1 MNDEFGTW
9 RQAPGSLVCRR
20 QADRAG
26 RRGAGHGMQGW
37 LASPRQRGVLGAAVA
52 GFMLLGVEQAR
63 GASESDDTEQVCAE
77 TSPTAGKL
85 SCRTN
90 LTVRKYAPDL
100 GGDHPI
106 LDSGRSTRVV
116 PPEETIH
123 PESRKK
129 VGTLGKST
137 FLRGSNFKRV
147 DARLDNG
154 STAGPADERD
164 ARTSPATLPTSSP
177 RISREFDSLSSGF
190 ETLRAN
196 MSWLRSSL
204 STALVPVSRDIGSL
218 SSSLS
223 TASGVIASLSTST
236 STRIG
241 KLESGLDKMSST
253 AQFQTQQIDGV
264 VEHIGTHHAQLGE
277 LNRQTALLEQA
288 DAEAKA
294 TAQAQAKQ
302 IVDVSKRTARADAQL
317 GELHRQ
323 TTALEQAD
331 AEAKSTAQAQAKQ
344 IVDVSKRTARADAQL
359 GELHRQTALL
369 EQADAEAKSTAQAQA
384 KQIDDV
390 SKRTDRADAQLGEL
404 HRQTASLEQADA
416 AAKSTAQAQAK
427 KIDDVSKRIDR
438 GDAQLGELN
447 RQTAALE
454 QADAEAKATVQAQAK
469 QIVDVSKRIDR
480 GEAQLGELNRQM
492 APLARASD
500 EARRNDSF
508 IAPTVSGG
516 GSGPMVESSGPGAH
530 HTGRSRIDP
539 AGCTLANGF
548 DATATGLCA
557 AAGTIAGRNGARE
570 SRRAD
575 GATAYGA
582 YARAREHHATAV
594 GFRALA
600 ARDGAVAIGYQ
611 AGALGGQAAALGD
624 GARAD
629 GDRSVALGASALATG
644 RGAVALGAGSIADRD
659 ATVSIGSP
667 GRERRLVNLAPGV
680 APGDA
685 VNLSQL
691 ATLGRSLEDVARRA
705 YTGVAMSMAMSGLYL
720 PSLNPGEVAVGVG
733 VGGFS
738 GYRAIALN
746 LKGLAG
752 NGRLGWGAGVSTTG
766 RLTGFNLGAGWKW

>member
-344 IVDVSKRTARADAQL
+344 I
-359 GELHRQTALL
+359 
-369 EQADAEAKSTAQAQA
+369 
-384 KQIDDV
+384 DDV

-516 GSGPMVESSGPGAH
+516 GSGPMVESSGPGAD

>member
-1 MNDEFGTW
+1 MNDEFGTG
-9 RQAPGSLVCRR
+9 RQAPGSLVFRR
-20 QADRAG
+20 QADTAG

-63 GASESDDTEQVCAE
+63 GASESEGAEHVCAE
-77 TSPTAGKL
+77 TSPTSGKPMDAG

-90 LTVRKYAPDL
+90 LTVRKYAPEL
-100 GGDHPI
+100 AGDHPI
-106 LDSGRSTRVV
+106 LDSGRSLAGDHPILDSGPSSKGDHSILDSGRSSKGAHPILDSGRGLKGAHRILDSGGSTRVV

-123 PESRKK
+123 PESPEKI
-129 VGTLGKST
+129 GTFGKSA
-137 FLRGSNFKRV
+137 FLQGSNSKRV
-147 DARLDNG
+147 DARLDDG
-154 STAGPADERD
+154 SAARLADERD
-164 ARTSPATLPTSSP
+164 ARASPATLPTSSP
-177 RISREFDSLSSGF
+177 RTSREFDSLSNGL
-190 ETLRAN
+190 ETLGAN

-204 STALVPVSRDIGSL
+204 STALAPVSKDIGSL

-236 STRIG
+236 STRVG
-241 KLESGLDKMSST
+241 TLESGLDEMSST
-253 AQFQTQQIDGV
+253 ARFQAQQIDG
-264 VEHIGTHHAQLGE
+264 
-277 LNRQTALLEQA
+277 
-288 DAEAKA
+288 
-294 TAQAQAKQ
+294 
-302 IVDVSKRTARADAQL
+302 
-317 GELHRQ
+317 
-323 TTALEQAD
+323 
-331 AEAKSTAQAQAKQ
+331 
-344 IVDVSKRTARADAQL
+344 
-359 GELHRQTALL
+359 
-369 EQADAEAKSTAQAQA
+369 
-384 KQIDDV
+384 
-390 SKRTDRADAQLGEL
+390 
-404 HRQTASLEQADA
+404 
-416 AAKSTAQAQAK
+416 
-427 KIDDVSKRIDR
+427 VSKRIDR

-447 RQTAALE
+447 RQTASLE
-454 QADAEAKATVQAQAK
+454 QASAEAKSTAQAQAK
-469 QIVDVSKRIDR
+469 RIDGVSKRIDR
-480 GEAQLGELNRQM
+480 GDARLGELNRQTASLEQAYAEAKATAQAQAKRIDDVSERTDKGDARLDELNRQM

-516 GSGPMVESSGPGAH
+516 GSGPMVESSGPGAD

-557 AAGTIAGRNGARE
+557 AAGTIAGRDGARE

-582 YARAREHHATAV
+582 YARAREHHATAL

-611 AGALGGQAAALGD
+611 AGALGAQATALGD

-691 ATLGRSLEDVARRA
+691 ATLGRSLGDVARRA

-720 PSLNPGEVAVGVG
+720 PSLNPGEVAAGVG

>member
-77 TSPTAGKL
+77 TSLTSGKL

-359 GELHRQTALL
+359 GELHRQTTAL

-384 KQIDDV
+384 KKIDDV

-427 KIDDVSKRIDR
+427 KIDDVSKR
-438 GDAQLGELN
+438 
-447 RQTAALE
+447 
-454 QADAEAKATVQAQAK
+454 
-469 QIVDVSKRIDR
+469 
-480 GEAQLGELNRQM
+480 
-492 APLARASD
+492 
-500 EARRNDSF
+500 
-508 IAPTVSGG
+508 
-516 GSGPMVESSGPGAH
+516 
-530 HTGRSRIDP
+530 
-539 AGCTLANGF
+539 
-548 DATATGLCA
+548 
-557 AAGTIAGRNGARE
+557 
-570 SRRAD
+570 
-575 GATAYGA
+575 
-582 YARAREHHATAV
+582 
-594 GFRALA
+594 
-600 ARDGAVAIGYQ
+600 
-611 AGALGGQAAALGD
+611 
-624 GARAD
+624 
-629 GDRSVALGASALATG
+629 
-644 RGAVALGAGSIADRD
+644 
-659 ATVSIGSP
+659 
-667 GRERRLVNLAPGV
+667 
-680 APGDA
+680 
-685 VNLSQL
+685 
-691 ATLGRSLEDVARRA
+691 
-705 YTGVAMSMAMSGLYL
+705 
-720 PSLNPGEVAVGVG
+720 
-733 VGGFS
+733 
-738 GYRAIALN
+738 
-746 LKGLAG
+746 
-752 NGRLGWGAGVSTTG
+752 
-766 RLTGFNLGAGWKW
+766 

>member
-516 GSGPMVESSGPGAH
+516 GSGPMVESSGPGAD

-624 GARAD
+624 GARAE
-629 GDRSVALGASALATG
+629 GDRSVALGASALAAG

>member
-1 MNDEFGTW
+1 MNDEFGTG
-9 RQAPGSLVCRR
+9 RQAPGSLVFRR

-52 GFMLLGVEQAR
+52 GFMLLGVEQAS
-63 GASESDDTEQVCAE
+63 GASKSEGIGQ
-77 TSPTAGKL
+77 L
-85 SCRTN
+85 S
-90 LTVRKYAPDL
+90 
-100 GGDHPI
+100 I
-106 LDSGRSTRVV
+106 TR
-116 PPEETIH
+116 
-123 PESRKK
+123 
-129 VGTLGKST
+129 GTLGGNVS
-137 FLRGSNFKRV
+137 
-147 DARLDNG
+147 RL
-154 STAGPADERD
+154 P
-164 ARTSPATLPTSSP
+164 
-177 RISREFDSLSSGF
+177 
-190 ETLRAN
+190 
-196 MSWLRSSL
+196 SSL
-204 STALVPVSRDIGSL
+204 STALVSTSRNISSL

-223 TASGVIASLSTST
+223 TTSRVIASLSTST

-241 KLESGLDKMSST
+241 KLESGLDEMSST
-253 AQFQTQQIDGV
+253 AQFQTRRIDGV
-264 VEHIGTHHAQLGE
+264 V
-277 LNRQTALLEQA
+277 
-288 DAEAKA
+288 
-294 TAQAQAKQ
+294 
-302 IVDVSKRTARADAQL
+302 KRIDRADAQF

-323 TTALEQAD
+323 TASLEQAY
-331 AEAKSTAQAQAKQ
+331 AKAKSTAQVQAKQ
-344 IVDVSKRTARADAQL
+344 IDDVSRRTDRADAQL
-359 GELHRQTALL
+359 GELHRQTASL
-369 EQADAEAKSTAQAQA
+369 EQADAKAKSTAQAQA

-404 HRQTASLEQADA
+404 NRQTASLEQADA
-416 AAKSTAQAQAK
+416 EARSTAQAQAK
-427 KIDDVSKRIDR
+427 QID
-438 GDAQLGELN
+438 G
-447 RQTAALE
+447 
-454 QADAEAKATVQAQAK
+454 
-469 QIVDVSKRIDR
+469 VSKRIDR

-508 IAPTVSGG
+508 IAPALSGG
-516 GSGPMVESSGPGAH
+516 GSGPMVESSGPGADH
-530 HTGRSRIDP
+530 IGRSRIDP

-557 AAGTIAGRNGARE
+557 AAGTIAGRDGARE

-582 YARAREHHATAV
+582 YARAREHHATAL

-611 AGALGGQAAALGD
+611 AGALGAQATALGD

-720 PSLNPGEVAVGVG
+720 PSLNPGEVAAGVG

-766 RLTGFNLGAGWKW
+766 RLTGFNFGAGWKW

>member
-1 MNDEFGTW
+1 MNDEFGTG
-9 RQAPGSLVCRR
+9 RQAPGSLVFRR
-20 QADRAG
+20 QADTAG

-63 GASESDDTEQVCAE
+63 GASESEGAEHVCAE
-77 TSPTAGKL
+77 TSPTSGKPMDAG

-90 LTVRKYAPDL
+90 LTVRKYAPELAGDHPIPDSGRSL
-100 GGDHPI
+100 AGDHPI
-106 LDSGRSTRVV
+106 LDSGPSSKGDHSILDSGRSSKGAHPILDSGRGLKGAHRILDSGGSTRVV

-123 PESRKK
+123 PESREKI
-129 VGTLGKST
+129 GTFGKSA
-137 FLRGSNFKRV
+137 FLQGSNSKRV
-147 DARLDNG
+147 DARLDDG
-154 STAGPADERD
+154 SAARLADERD
-164 ARTSPATLPTSSP
+164 ARASPATLPTSSP
-177 RISREFDSLSSGF
+177 RTSREFDSLSNGL
-190 ETLRAN
+190 ETLGAN

-204 STALVPVSRDIGSL
+204 STALAPVSKDIGSL

-236 STRIG
+236 STRVG
-241 KLESGLDKMSST
+241 TLESGLDEMSLT
-253 AQFQTQQIDGV
+253 ARFQAQQIDG
-264 VEHIGTHHAQLGE
+264 
-277 LNRQTALLEQA
+277 
-288 DAEAKA
+288 
-294 TAQAQAKQ
+294 
-302 IVDVSKRTARADAQL
+302 
-317 GELHRQ
+317 
-323 TTALEQAD
+323 
-331 AEAKSTAQAQAKQ
+331 
-344 IVDVSKRTARADAQL
+344 
-359 GELHRQTALL
+359 
-369 EQADAEAKSTAQAQA
+369 
-384 KQIDDV
+384 
-390 SKRTDRADAQLGEL
+390 
-404 HRQTASLEQADA
+404 
-416 AAKSTAQAQAK
+416 
-427 KIDDVSKRIDR
+427 VSKRIDR

-447 RQTAALE
+447 RQTASLE
-454 QADAEAKATVQAQAK
+454 QASAEAKSTAQAQAKRIDDVSKRIDTGDVRLGELNRQMVSLEQASAEAKSTAQAQAK
-469 QIVDVSKRIDR
+469 QIDGVSKRIDR
-480 GEAQLGELNRQM
+480 GDARLGELNRQTASLEQAYAEAKATAQAQAKRIDDVSERTDKGDARLDELNRQM

-516 GSGPMVESSGPGAH
+516 GSGPMVESSGPGAD

-691 ATLGRSLEDVARRA
+691 ATLGRSLGDVARRA

-720 PSLNPGEVAVGVG
+720 PSLNPGEVAAGVG

>member
-1 MNDEFGTW
+1 
-9 RQAPGSLVCRR
+9 
-20 QADRAG
+20 
-26 RRGAGHGMQGW
+26 
-37 LASPRQRGVLGAAVA
+37 
-52 GFMLLGVEQAR
+52 
-63 GASESDDTEQVCAE
+63 
-77 TSPTAGKL
+77 
-85 SCRTN
+85 
-90 LTVRKYAPDL
+90 
-100 GGDHPI
+100 
-106 LDSGRSTRVV
+106 
-116 PPEETIH
+116 
-123 PESRKK
+123 
-129 VGTLGKST
+129 
-137 FLRGSNFKRV
+137 
-147 DARLDNG
+147 
-154 STAGPADERD
+154 
-164 ARTSPATLPTSSP
+164 
-177 RISREFDSLSSGF
+177 
-190 ETLRAN
+190 
-196 MSWLRSSL
+196 
-204 STALVPVSRDIGSL
+204 
-218 SSSLS
+218 
-223 TASGVIASLSTST
+223 
-236 STRIG
+236 
-241 KLESGLDKMSST
+241 
-253 AQFQTQQIDGV
+253 
-264 VEHIGTHHAQLGE
+264 
-277 LNRQTALLEQA
+277 
-288 DAEAKA
+288 AK
-294 TAQAQAKQ
+294 
-302 IVDVSKRTARADAQL
+302 
-317 GELHRQ
+317 
-323 TTALEQAD
+323 
-331 AEAKSTAQAQAKQ
+331 
-344 IVDVSKRTARADAQL
+344 
-359 GELHRQTALL
+359 
-369 EQADAEAKSTAQAQA
+369 AKSTAQAQA

-390 SKRTDRADAQLGEL
+390 SRRTDRADAQLGEL

-416 AAKSTAQAQAK
+416 KAKSTAQAQAK
-427 KIDDVSKRIDR
+427 QIDDVSERIDK
-438 GDAQLGELN
+438 GE
-447 RQTAALE
+447 
-454 QADAEAKATVQAQAK
+454 VQF
-469 QIVDVSKRIDR
+469 D
-480 GEAQLGELNRQM
+480 ELNRQM

-508 IAPTVSGG
+508 IAPTLSGG
-516 GSGPMVESSGPGAH
+516 GSGPMVESSGPGAD

-539 AGCTLANGF
+539 AGCTLGNGF

-557 AAGTIAGRNGARE
+557 AAGTIAGRDGARE

-582 YARAREHHATAV
+582 YARAREHHATAL

-611 AGALGGQAAALGD
+611 AGALGAQATALGD

-720 PSLNPGEVAVGVG
+720 PSLNPGEVAAGVG

>member
-1 MNDEFGTW
+1 MASMSASTRKVRARHGTEDGAPWQPRRRRYFHTRWRGDDMNDEFGTG
-9 RQAPGSLVCRR
+9 RQAPGSLVFRR

-52 GFMLLGVEQAR
+52 GFMLLGVEQAS
-63 GASESDDTEQVCAE
+63 GASKSEGIGQ
-77 TSPTAGKL
+77 L
-85 SCRTN
+85 S
-90 LTVRKYAPDL
+90 
-100 GGDHPI
+100 I
-106 LDSGRSTRVV
+106 TR
-116 PPEETIH
+116 
-123 PESRKK
+123 
-129 VGTLGKST
+129 GTLGGNVS
-137 FLRGSNFKRV
+137 
-147 DARLDNG
+147 RL
-154 STAGPADERD
+154 P
-164 ARTSPATLPTSSP
+164 
-177 RISREFDSLSSGF
+177 
-190 ETLRAN
+190 
-196 MSWLRSSL
+196 SSL
-204 STALVPVSRDIGSL
+204 STALVSTSRNISSL

-223 TASGVIASLSTST
+223 TTSRVIASLSTST

-241 KLESGLDKMSST
+241 KLESGLDEMSST
-253 AQFQTQQIDGV
+253 AQFQTRRIDGV
-264 VEHIGTHHAQLGE
+264 F
-277 LNRQTALLEQA
+277 
-288 DAEAKA
+288 
-294 TAQAQAKQ
+294 
-302 IVDVSKRTARADAQL
+302 KRIDRADAQF

-323 TTALEQAD
+323 TASLEQAD
-331 AEAKSTAQAQAKQ
+331 AKAKSTAQAQAKQ
-344 IVDVSKRTARADAQL
+344 IDDVSRRTDRADAQL
-359 GELHRQTALL
+359 GELHRQTASL
-369 EQADAEAKSTAQAQA
+369 EQADAKAKSTAQAQAKQIDDVSRRTDRADAQLGELHRQTASLEQADAKAKSTAQAQA

-416 AAKSTAQAQAK
+416 KAKSTAQAQAK
-427 KIDDVSKRIDR
+427 QID
-438 GDAQLGELN
+438 G
-447 RQTAALE
+447 
-454 QADAEAKATVQAQAK
+454 
-469 QIVDVSKRIDR
+469 VSKRIDR

-508 IAPTVSGG
+508 IAPTLSGG
-516 GSGPMVESSGPGAH
+516 GSGPMVESSGPGAD

-557 AAGTIAGRNGARE
+557 AAGTIAGRDGARE

-582 YARAREHHATAV
+582 YARAREHHATAL

-611 AGALGGQAAALGD
+611 AGALGAQATALGD

-720 PSLNPGEVAVGVG
+720 PSLNPGEVAAGVG

>member
-77 TSPTAGKL
+77 TSPTAGKPMDAG

-90 LTVRKYAPDL
+90 LIVRKYALELEGGHPIPDSGPSL
-100 GGDHPI
+100 KGGHPILDSGPSLTGGHPILDSGSGLKGSHPILDSGPSLKGGHPILDSGSSLKGNHPILDSGPSLKGNHPI
-106 LDSGRSTRVV
+106 LDSGRSARVV
-116 PPEETIH
+116 PPEET
-123 PESRKK
+123 
-129 VGTLGKST
+129 T
-137 FLRGSNFKRV
+137 
-147 DARLDNG
+147 
-154 STAGPADERD
+154 
-164 ARTSPATLPTSSP
+164 
-177 RISREFDSLSSGF
+177 LSSGL
-190 ETLRAN
+190 ETLSAN

-223 TASGVIASLSTST
+223 TASGVIASLSTSS

-241 KLESGLDKMSST
+241 KLESGLDEMSST

-264 VEHIGTHHAQLGE
+264 
-277 LNRQTALLEQA
+277 
-288 DAEAKA
+288 
-294 TAQAQAKQ
+294 
-302 IVDVSKRTARADAQL
+302 
-317 GELHRQ
+317 
-323 TTALEQAD
+323 
-331 AEAKSTAQAQAKQ
+331 
-344 IVDVSKRTARADAQL
+344 
-359 GELHRQTALL
+359 
-369 EQADAEAKSTAQAQA
+369 
-384 KQIDDV
+384 
-390 SKRTDRADAQLGEL
+390 
-404 HRQTASLEQADA
+404 
-416 AAKSTAQAQAK
+416 
-427 KIDDVSKRIDR
+427 SKRIDR
-438 GDAQLGELN
+438 
-447 RQTAALE
+447 
-454 QADAEAKATVQAQAK
+454 AEAQF
-469 QIVDVSKRIDR
+469 D
-480 GEAQLGELNRQM
+480 ELNRQM

-516 GSGPMVESSGPGAH
+516 GSGPMVESSGPGAD

-557 AAGTIAGRNGARE
+557 AAGTIAGRDGARE

>member
-77 TSPTAGKL
+77 TSLTSGKL

-369 EQADAEAKSTAQAQA
+369 EQADAEAKLTAQAQA

-404 HRQTASLEQADA
+404 HRQTALLEQADA
-416 AAKSTAQAQAK
+416 EAKSTAQAQAK
-427 KIDDVSKRIDR
+427 QIDGFSKRIDR

-454 QADAEAKATVQAQAK
+454 QADAEAKSTAQAQAK
-469 QIVDVSKRIDR
+469 QIDGVSKRIDR
-480 GEAQLGELNRQM
+480 AEAQFDELNRQM

-516 GSGPMVESSGPGAH
+516 GSGPLVESSGPGAE

-548 DATATGLCA
+548 DSTATGLCA

>member
-1 MNDEFGTW
+1 MNDEFGTG
-9 RQAPGSLVCRR
+9 RQAPGSLVFRR

-52 GFMLLGVEQAR
+52 GFMLLGVEQAS
-63 GASESDDTEQVCAE
+63 GASKSEGIGQ
-77 TSPTAGKL
+77 L
-85 SCRTN
+85 S
-90 LTVRKYAPDL
+90 
-100 GGDHPI
+100 I
-106 LDSGRSTRVV
+106 TR
-116 PPEETIH
+116 
-123 PESRKK
+123 
-129 VGTLGKST
+129 GTLGGNVS
-137 FLRGSNFKRV
+137 
-147 DARLDNG
+147 RL
-154 STAGPADERD
+154 P
-164 ARTSPATLPTSSP
+164 
-177 RISREFDSLSSGF
+177 
-190 ETLRAN
+190 
-196 MSWLRSSL
+196 SSL
-204 STALVPVSRDIGSL
+204 STALVSTSRNISSL

-223 TASGVIASLSTST
+223 TTSRVIASLSTST

-241 KLESGLDKMSST
+241 KLESGLDEMSST
-253 AQFQTQQIDGV
+253 AQFQTRRIDGV
-264 VEHIGTHHAQLGE
+264 V
-277 LNRQTALLEQA
+277 
-288 DAEAKA
+288 
-294 TAQAQAKQ
+294 
-302 IVDVSKRTARADAQL
+302 KRIDRADAQF

-323 TTALEQAD
+323 TASLEQAY
-331 AEAKSTAQAQAKQ
+331 AKAKSTAQVQAKQ
-344 IVDVSKRTARADAQL
+344 IDDVSRRTDRADAQL
-359 GELHRQTALL
+359 GELHRQTASL
-369 EQADAEAKSTAQAQA
+369 EQADAKAKSTAQAQAKQIDDVSRRTDRADAQLGELHRQTASLEQADAKAKSTAQAQA

-404 HRQTASLEQADA
+404 NRQTASLEQADA
-416 AAKSTAQAQAK
+416 EAKATAQAQAK
-427 KIDDVSKRIDR
+427 RID
-438 GDAQLGELN
+438 G
-447 RQTAALE
+447 
-454 QADAEAKATVQAQAK
+454 
-469 QIVDVSKRIDR
+469 VSERIDK
-480 GEAQLGELNRQM
+480 GEVQFDELNRQM

-508 IAPTVSGG
+508 IAPTLSGG
-516 GSGPMVESSGPGAH
+516 GSGPMVESSGPGAD

-557 AAGTIAGRNGARE
+557 AAGTIAGRDGARE

-582 YARAREHHATAV
+582 YARAREHHATAL

-611 AGALGGQAAALGD
+611 AGALGAQATALGD

-720 PSLNPGEVAVGVG
+720 PSLNPGEVAAGVG

>member
-1 MNDEFGTW
+1 MNDEFGTG
-9 RQAPGSLVCRR
+9 RQAPGSLVFRR

-52 GFMLLGVEQAR
+52 GFMLLGVEQAS
-63 GASESDDTEQVCAE
+63 GASESEGAEHVCAE
-77 TSPTAGKL
+77 TSPTSGKPMDAG

-90 LTVRKYAPDL
+90 LTVRKYAPELAGDHPIL
-100 GGDHPI
+100 DSGRSLEGDHPILDSGPSLKGNHPILDSGQSLKGNHPILDSGLSLKGGHPILDSGQSLKGNHPI

-123 PESRKK
+123 PESPGKF
-129 VGTLGKST
+129 GTFGKSA
-137 FLRGSNFKRV
+137 FPLGSNSERV
-147 DARLDNG
+147 DAGLDNG
-154 STAGPADERD
+154 SAARLADERG
-164 ARTSPATLPTSSP
+164 ARTSPTSSP
-177 RISREFDSLSSGF
+177 RTSREFDSLSSGL
-190 ETLRAN
+190 ETLGAN

-223 TASGVIASLSTST
+223 TASGVIASLSTSS

-241 KLESGLDKMSST
+241 KLESGLDEMSST
-253 AQFQTQQIDGV
+253 AQFQTQRIDG
-264 VEHIGTHHAQLGE
+264 
-277 LNRQTALLEQA
+277 
-288 DAEAKA
+288 
-294 TAQAQAKQ
+294 
-302 IVDVSKRTARADAQL
+302 
-317 GELHRQ
+317 
-323 TTALEQAD
+323 
-331 AEAKSTAQAQAKQ
+331 
-344 IVDVSKRTARADAQL
+344 
-359 GELHRQTALL
+359 
-369 EQADAEAKSTAQAQA
+369 
-384 KQIDDV
+384 
-390 SKRTDRADAQLGEL
+390 
-404 HRQTASLEQADA
+404 
-416 AAKSTAQAQAK
+416 
-427 KIDDVSKRIDR
+427 VSKRIDR
-438 GDAQLGELN
+438 
-447 RQTAALE
+447 
-454 QADAEAKATVQAQAK
+454 AEAQF
-469 QIVDVSKRIDR
+469 D
-480 GEAQLGELNRQM
+480 ELNRQM

-516 GSGPMVESSGPGAH
+516 GSGPLVESSGPGAD

-691 ATLGRSLEDVARRA
+691 ATLGRSLGDVARRA
-705 YTGVAMSMAMSGLYL
+705 YAGVAMSMAMSGLYL
-720 PSLNPGEVAVGVG
+720 PSLNPGEVAAGVG